1 MTNQLSFL
9 NSILSILLL
18 WIAFDAGYRQYRIDV
33 LRSRL
38 FGLRSELFEAAKEG
52 RLGIHGFRDPAYLRI
67 RHGLNGFI
75 RYGHQ
80 FTLFRLFVLLWS
92 SRRLLKSKHTRV
104 NKEDLARIVREAEY
118 AIVVH
123 MISVNVIGF
132 VCLRFGECA
141 ARVLPIRRK
150 LRSEMVNLIQK
161 NRRLLAPPWRT
172 MPLGYLMA
180 TSVKAWPDDPRD
192 HLAAGDRFDSA

>member
-38 FGLRSELFEAAKEG
+38 LGLRSELFEAAKEG

-104 NKEDLARIVREAEY
+104 SKEDLARIVREAEY

-161 NRRLLAPPWRT
+161 NRRLLAP
-172 MPLGYLMA
+172 LEDDA
-180 TSVKAWPDDPRD
+180 TGILDGDERQS
-192 HLAAGDRFDSA
+192 LA